1 MERRRQRR
9 ARRLPPSWPKVAPRF
24 LRATGLR
31 SAARAR
37 VARSLARGRSPA
49 RWQASAGG
57 TQNGERALG
66 SGARALAPDRAG
78 RGPCSRGPVH
88 RGDRY
93 FSVFWTSKALNIKI
107 EKPFSSGF
115 MRRSEVLQT
124 LSAHRNELAAF
135 GIKSL
140 AIFGSVARDEARPD
154 SDIDILVEF
163 QGPATFNGYMD
174 LKFFLEDL
182 LQRPVDLVTRKSIR
196 PRIKAQV
203 DSEAQYVEGLSAL
216 S

>member
-1 MERRRQRR
+1 MNI
-9 ARRLPPSWPKVAPRF
+9 S
-24 LRATGLR
+24 T
-31 SAARAR
+31 
-37 VARSLARGRSPA
+37 
-49 RWQASAGG
+49 
-57 TQNGERALG
+57 AL
-66 SGARALAPDRAG
+66 
-78 RGPCSRGPVH
+78 
-88 RGDRY
+88 Y
-93 FSVFWTSKALNIKI
+93 IKI
-107 EKPFSSGF
+107 KKQLPSEF

-124 LSAHRNELAAF
+124 LTAHRNELATF

-154 SDIDILVEF
+154 SDVDILVEF
-163 QGPATFNGYMD
+163 KGHATFNAYMD

-182 LQRPVDLVTRKSIR
+182 LKRPVDLVTRKSIR